1 MMFPPPVWTPAILQE
16 LLQLVHTS
24 DANLAE
30 VQASVASVDAL
41 VDALLEEGGQTFE
54 KMITTM
60 CNELLLSSSSSSS
73 SFLPPS
79 DLTALTGL
87 TYSPSACKL
96 IMDQKSDELGIR
108 LLVMLGSTYSAL
120 PSSSSSSSSFSSS
133 PNPKI
138 KQLIQIIVSRCI
150 VFGVIKS
157 TQGTEDDRLDLAM
170 NVVRNFAESECGEVL
185 TDVEEMCGKFGGN
198 DLVEAVVVVEET
210 KFGPD
215 KIKGG
220 RVLGADGKVVRNNKQ
235 RKAIVNNDGT
245 VKADS
250 DNAKAKQK
258 NNEKGGEGLSK
269 IDKRRKNQNKSKH
282 FNQKEKATRKF
293 GNPEA
298 K

>member
-73 SFLPPS
+73 SFLSPS

-120 PSSSSSSSSFSSS
+120 PSSSSSSSFSSS

-198 DLVEAVVVVEET
+198 DLVVSVINSVVVGFEGFDEVEYIVEMLT
-210 KFGPD
+210 AMGGG
-215 KIKGG
+215 GG
-220 RVLGADGKVVRNNKQ
+220 RN
-235 RKAIVNNDGT
+235 
-245 VKADS
+245 
-250 DNAKAKQK
+250 
-258 NNEKGGEGLSK
+258 
-269 IDKRRKNQNKSKH
+269 RR
-282 FNQKEKATRKF
+282 RI
-293 GNPEA
+293 
-298 K
+298 

>member
-1 MMFPPPVWTPAILQE
+1 MV
-16 LLQLVHTS
+16 V
-24 DANLAE
+24 AE
-30 VQASVASVDAL
+30 
-41 VDALLEEGGQTFE
+41 
-54 KMITTM
+54 
-60 CNELLLSSSSSSS
+60 
-73 SFLPPS
+73 
-79 DLTALTGL
+79 
-87 TYSPSACKL
+87 
-96 IMDQKSDELGIR
+96 
-108 LLVMLGSTYSAL
+108 
-120 PSSSSSSSSFSSS
+120 
-133 PNPKI
+133 
-138 KQLIQIIVSRCI
+138 
-150 VFGVIKS
+150 
-157 TQGTEDDRLDLAM
+157 
-170 NVVRNFAESECGEVL
+170 
-185 TDVEEMCGKFGGN
+185 
-198 DLVEAVVVVEET
+198 EAVVVVEET

-269 IDKRRKNQNKSKH
+269 IDKRRKNQNKSKN